1 MNNEK
6 VYPWCNL
13 PWDLA
18 LADGLEPG
26 LMFNSLDA
34 IEDKDSDEWW
44 LEAGKL
50 ESAAKTELG
59 AMLWRDI
66 CMGKLLVRKSNGDP
80 LNGDPKLFEITGGN
94 TPHLTRDEGN
104 QWLKDTRYLETWEPK
119 EHTNVVTGQNASPQ
133 VSGTP
138 KPAKDWR
145 FEVQEEAYK
154 LWIRLRAAGCNPSI
168 NSICQPLA
176 DWCIQKDIRGG
187 KGQNPTAG
195 TIRNAVLGAGKWTPP
210 ELSVAAAK
218 QHLERHPEIASP
230 D

>member
-1 MNNEK
+1 MKNEK

-34 IEDKDSDEWW
+34 IENKESDEWW

-66 CMGKLLVRKSNGDP
+66 CTGKLLVRKSNGDP
-80 LNGDPKLFEITGGN
+80 LTCDPKLLEMWGQN

-104 QWLKDTRYLETWEPK
+104 KWLKDNRYLETWEPK
-119 EHTNVVTGQNASPQ
+119 EYTDVVTGQNASPQ
-133 VSGTP
+133 VSGAP

-168 NSICQPLA
+168 NSICQLLA

-195 TIRNAVLGAGKWTPP
+195 TIRNAALAGGKWTPP
-210 ELSVAAAK
+210 GLSVAAAK
-218 QHLERHPEIASP
+218 QHLERHPEIAP
-230 D
+230 AD